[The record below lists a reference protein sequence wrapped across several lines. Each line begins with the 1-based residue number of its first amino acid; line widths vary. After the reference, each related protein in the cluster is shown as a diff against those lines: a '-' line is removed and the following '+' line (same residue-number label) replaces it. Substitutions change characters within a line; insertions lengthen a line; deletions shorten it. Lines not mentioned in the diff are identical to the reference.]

1 MKKSDLS
8 KLLAVTWLI
17 CLCTLYPSLSNAGT
31 ISDNFDGASINTGLW
46 TPFNADQH
54 QRVFQQGGEL
64 RIQIDGASTGDE
76 FGEFGAGLQSKF
88 RLKGD
93 FVMTVDYR
101 LITWPN
107 ANGVRLGF
115 EGGSSGPGSDDGV
128 MVKRRNEGANQ
139 PQMPENNYSANFID
153 GSVWY
158 GGIASTT
165 DNQGSLKLTRVGSVL
180 TGYFASQPNVWQQI
194 GSHNY
199 SAPGLPEWVGINL
212 WANSRMTVQ
221 LPDDTLVNVF
231 GGQDVEIAFDNFQVT
246 YDQIRYTSTPVPSLL
261 LLLLD

>member
-1 MKKSDLS
+1 MKKSEVT

-17 CLCTLYPSLSNAGT
+17 CVCTLYTSLSHAGT
-31 ISDNFDGASINTGLW
+31 ISDNFDGASINTRLW
-46 TPFNADQH
+46 KPFNDSQH
-54 QRVFQQGGEL
+54 QRVAQQGGEL

-76 FGEFGAGLQSKF
+76 FGAGLRGKF
-88 RLKGD
+88 LLKGD

-115 EGGSSGPGSDDGV
+115 EGASSGPDSDDGV
-128 MVKRRNEGANQ
+128 MLKRRNEGANQ
-139 PQMPENNYSANFID
+139 PQMPENNYSVDFAT
-153 GSVWY
+153 GSGWY
-158 GGIASTT
+158 GNMLSTT
-165 DNQGSLKLTRVGSVL
+165 DDHGSLKLTRVGSVL
-180 TGYFASQPNVWQQI
+180 TGYFASQPNVWQLI

-199 SAPGLPEWVGINL
+199 SSPGLPEWIEMSL
-212 WANSRMTVQ
+212 WANSRMTVR
-221 LPDDTLVNVF
+221 LPDGTLVNVF

-246 YDQIRYTSTPVPSLL
+246 YDQIRYTSDPVPSLL